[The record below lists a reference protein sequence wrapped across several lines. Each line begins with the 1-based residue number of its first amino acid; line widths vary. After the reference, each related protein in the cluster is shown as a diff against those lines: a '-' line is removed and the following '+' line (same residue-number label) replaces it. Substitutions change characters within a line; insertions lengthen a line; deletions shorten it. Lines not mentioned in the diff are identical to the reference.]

1 VTKRLFTKQ
10 GKQKAQR
17 MVTVV
22 MVGSVGLSL
31 MAGWLTYRLAYF
43 LPRRL
48 LGAMAGGF
56 VVLAVLTVIR
66 GLFER

>member
-1 VTKRLFTKQ
+1 
-10 GKQKAQR
+10 
-17 MVTVV
+17 MVLAVI
-22 MVGSVGLSL
+22 VGSLGLSL

>member
-10 GKQKAQR
+10 GKAEGAR
-17 MVTVV
+17 MVTAV

-43 LPRRL
+43 LPRGL

>member
-1 VTKRLFTKQ
+1 
-10 GKQKAQR
+10 
-17 MVTVV
+17 MVNAII
-22 MVGSVGLSL
+22 VGSLGLSL
-31 MAGWLTYRLAYF
+31 VAGWLTYRLAYF

-66 GLFER
+66 GLFVR